1 MSGSHPRRFPLPRT
15 IMRWLL
21 AALFF
26 AAGLAHVL
34 TPDGF
39 LKITPEWVPFA
50 REVIFITGLC
60 EICGAAA
67 LLTRSLRYWAGIAL
81 ALYALCVWPANFKH
95 AFDGID
101 VAHIP
106 SSWWYHGPRLALQPV
121 VIWLA
126 LFAGE
131 VVDWPFRR
139 GDASGRVQRR

>member
-1 MSGSHPRRFPLPRT
+1 MSGTCRFPLLRT

-39 LKITPEWVPFA
+39 LRITPEWVPFA
-50 REVIFITGLC
+50 REVIFLTGLC
-60 EICGAAA
+60 EILGAVA

-81 ALYALCVWPANFKH
+81 ALYALCVWPANFQH
-95 AFDGID
+95 AFDAIN
-101 VAHIP
+101 VVHIP

-121 VIWLA
+121 IIWLA

-131 VVDWPFRR
+131 VVDWPIRR
-139 GDASGRVQRR
+139 GDASGRVQPR

>member
-1 MSGSHPRRFPLPRT
+1 MSVTRRFPLLRT
-15 IMRWLL
+15 IVRWLL

-39 LKITPEWVPFA
+39 LRITPEWVPFA
-50 REVIFITGLC
+50 REVIFLTGLC
-60 EICGAAA
+60 EIFGAVA

-81 ALYALCVWPANFKH
+81 ALYALCVWPANFQH
-95 AFDGID
+95 AFDAIN
-101 VAHIP
+101 VVHIP

-121 VIWLA
+121 IIWLA